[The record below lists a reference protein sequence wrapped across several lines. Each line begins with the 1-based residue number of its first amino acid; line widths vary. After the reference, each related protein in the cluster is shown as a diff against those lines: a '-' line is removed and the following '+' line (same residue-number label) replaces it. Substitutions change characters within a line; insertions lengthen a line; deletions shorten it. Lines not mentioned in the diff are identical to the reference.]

1 MKTIIVRVPARA
13 DLAGGT
19 LDLWPLYL
27 FHPGSRTVNVAISYH
42 AECAVSAIAHAR
54 VEVELT
60 DTGYEAQYDS
70 VADMLRDPAVAL
82 IARAVEHFKLSGI
95 RITTRTEVP
104 RGSGLGGSSALAV
117 ALVRALSEFTDL
129 PVEGDAL
136 ISLVRD
142 LETRVLNVPA
152 GVQDYYPP
160 VYGGLASLHLEPGG
174 IVRQAIR
181 LPLGELAQHF
191 VLHYSE
197 VSHFSG
203 TNNWEIY
210 RRHIEGD
217 AAVRNALGEIAALA
231 ARMEH
236 CLEAHDFA
244 GAGSALDGEWKV
256 RKSIIEGISTPEIDR
271 AIEVATRAGAWG
283 GKVCGAGG
291 GGCIVFLAPPE
302 RRERVIKALRRVP
315 GRTLEAMPVPYGLS
329 VEREP
334 DKQSF
339 AFMDRP
345 SRAPLEAVDQLYLSA
360 GGDGSYSPF
369 VLIEGAITFDDARR
383 DTHVTVSRSLM
394 APVDLSDEKIDWN
407 RAVAIDSDGL
417 RLTAVPDPER
427 TFAVRPNDELLT
439 TITSN
444 GDESFREFLEE
455 TEKLTIFHNPELS
468 IYSEPGESREE
479 FQRRCMEVGMRG
491 LEPETDRLESTFRRR
506 IDQMKQK
513 QEREQRAIDDST
525 ERMQDS
531 ATEVN
536 IAWGQTLYNI
546 TRGRDAHSDAPSSPR
561 EGDYFQ
567 GISALKRS
575 WDRELETLKETIS
588 EKARRVEEI
597 TLTPSRRNIEI
608 RRYVVVWAA
617 GFDAGTR
624 QPGSPAR
631 RKSARKAGV

>member
-256 RKSIIEGISTPEIDR
+256 RKSII
-271 AIEVATRAGAWG
+271 
-283 GKVCGAGG
+283 
-291 GGCIVFLAPPE
+291 
-302 RRERVIKALRRVP
+302 
-315 GRTLEAMPVPYGLS
+315 
-329 VEREP
+329 
-334 DKQSF
+334 
-339 AFMDRP
+339 
-345 SRAPLEAVDQLYLSA
+345 
-360 GGDGSYSPF
+360 
-369 VLIEGAITFDDARR
+369 
-383 DTHVTVSRSLM
+383 
-394 APVDLSDEKIDWN
+394 
-407 RAVAIDSDGL
+407 
-417 RLTAVPDPER
+417 
-427 TFAVRPNDELLT
+427 
-439 TITSN
+439 
-444 GDESFREFLEE
+444 
-455 TEKLTIFHNPELS
+455 
-468 IYSEPGESREE
+468 
-479 FQRRCMEVGMRG
+479 
-491 LEPETDRLESTFRRR
+491 
-506 IDQMKQK
+506 
-513 QEREQRAIDDST
+513 
-525 ERMQDS
+525 
-531 ATEVN
+531 
-536 IAWGQTLYNI
+536 
-546 TRGRDAHSDAPSSPR
+546 
-561 EGDYFQ
+561 
-567 GISALKRS
+567 
-575 WDRELETLKETIS
+575 
-588 EKARRVEEI
+588 
-597 TLTPSRRNIEI
+597 
-608 RRYVVVWAA
+608 
-617 GFDAGTR
+617 
-624 QPGSPAR
+624 
-631 RKSARKAGV
+631 